1 VAGEGFLGVNLR
13 GAGDISEVGEDISA
27 AKEVFWGVT
36 KDIFEAGEDM
46 MEAADFLEEGD
57 NHSAGEGIDISVGED
72 EDKGISVGEDKGISE

>member
-1 VAGEGFLGVNLR
+1 
-13 GAGDISEVGEDISA
+13 
-27 AKEVFWGVT
+27 VT